1 MKVVLLQD
9 VKAQGNKAQIL
20 DVSDGYARN
29 FLFPKKLAVPA
40 DAKVVND
47 IKSKQSSAK
56 HREEVERENAK
67 NLAAKLSNITVT
79 VSAEAGNDGRFYG
92 AVTSK
97 DIAEALKVQTG
108 IEADKR
114 KIQLDAPIKAFGT
127 YQIEVKL
134 YAEISGKFNVKV
146 VEK

>member
-9 VKAQGNKAQIL
+9 VKAQGKKDQIIE
-20 DVSDGYARN
+20 VSDGYARN

-47 IKSKQSSAK
+47 IKNKQSSAK

-97 DIAEALKVQTG
+97 DIAEALKVQMG